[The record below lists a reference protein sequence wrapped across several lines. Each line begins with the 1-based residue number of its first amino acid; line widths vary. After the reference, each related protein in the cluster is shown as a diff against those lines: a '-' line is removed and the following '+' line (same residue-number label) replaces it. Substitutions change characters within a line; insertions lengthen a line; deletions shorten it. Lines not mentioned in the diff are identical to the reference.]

1 MGHSLA
7 EEVRPEVDLVIAVP
21 DSGTTA
27 AMGYAEA
34 ARLPFQE
41 GLMKNRYIGRTFIR
55 PSQKLRDVEVRLKL
69 NPIRQVLQDQRVALV
84 DDSLVRG
91 TTSKKIIK
99 MLRQVGVKEVHLLIS
114 SPPVL
119 YPCYYGIDTSA
130 RGELIAARQDLD
142 AICRHIGADSLHYL
156 SPRIVEILPI
166 RSGQLLYCLFQR

>member
-1 MGHSLA
+1 
-7 EEVRPEVDLVIAVP
+7 
-21 DSGTTA
+21 
-27 AMGYAEA
+27 
-34 ARLPFQE
+34 
-41 GLMKNRYIGRTFIR
+41 
-55 PSQKLRDVEVRLKL
+55 VEVRLKL

-156 SPRIVEILPI
+156 SLEGLLKSFQSDPASFCTACFSGEYVPGAPAEGAAIPFLKGGSRHEI
-166 RSGQLLYCLFQR
+166 